1 MPEEST
7 RISLIEAERII
18 SILDDTTEKLGFLDR
33 YISLISITNNATHPS
48 EKTASVPFYFCS
60 ITPDLLQHR
69 DELSKFIG
77 DEISRTMVE
86 QRNLEKRYEE
96 LIEQRAAMK
105 GMVNKNKYKEVQEE
119 IQDVS
124 RSLRESTNNLVR
136 SLKENPNVS
145 GTIISKCSSTLL
157 LQS

>member
-1 MPEEST
+1 M
-7 RISLIEAERII
+7 
-18 SILDDTTEKLGFLDR
+18 
-33 YISLISITNNATHPS
+33 
-48 EKTASVPFYFCS
+48 
-60 ITPDLLQHR
+60 QHR

-86 QRNLEKRYEE
+86 QKGLERRYEE

-105 GMVNKNKYKEVQEE
+105 GMVDKNKYKEVQEE

-145 GTIISKCSSTLL
+145 GKNDPISKCIENGGKHI
-157 LQS
+157 